1 MAPPLSL
8 CLTTEASE
16 AQAEALAQALVERG
30 LAACVA
36 LSPVRSLYRWR
47 GALERSQ
54 EVQLLIKTHPSR
66 LAALEAALRQLHSYD
81 TPEWIHW
88 PAQASAAYGAWVA
101 ESVAEG

>member
-1 MAPPLSL
+1 MAQPLTL

-36 LSPVRSLYRWR
+36 LTPVRSLYRWR

-54 EVQLLIKTHPSR
+54 EVQLLIKTSPSR
-66 LAALEAALRQLHSYD
+66 LAELEVAVRQLHSYD

-88 PAQASAAYGAWVA
+88 PAEASAAYSAWVA
-101 ESVAEG
+101 EGCS

>member
-16 AQAEALAQALVERG
+16 ALAEALAQALVERG

-36 LSPVRSLYRWR
+36 LSPVRSLYRWG

-66 LAALEAALRQLHSYD
+66 LAELEAAVRELHSYD

-88 PAQASAAYGAWVA
+88 PAQASDAYGAWVA
-101 ESVAEG
+101 EGCS

>member
-8 CLTTEASE
+8 CLTTEADAE
-16 AQAEALAQALVERG
+16 RAEALAQALVERG

-66 LAALEAALRQLHSYD
+66 LAELEAAVHELHSYD

-88 PAQASAAYGAWVA
+88 PAQASAGYGAWL
-101 ESVAEG
+101 AEG